1 MEIVRYNKIAL
12 ILVVLIFFFIFM
24 HSPFVTAIYVPVII
38 RLPLFLFI
46 VLFSLL
52 TVIKKR
58 YFVRFY
64 LPIMFFLVFIFV
76 YWLSV
81 GAILAEI
88 IYSVLY
94 FFLAIALLVSV
105 KRNGS
110 LKILLVNFYFILI
123 VVLSVLSIIS
133 FLAYNLG
140 LATYVLKPVGEG
152 LDVYIYWHN
161 YFLGYIN
168 PKNFES
174 GVIGRVC
181 GFMFE
186 PSYQGWFLSTNFFLI
201 SKFMKKKSYL
211 FFIQLIVLLGALS
224 SFSTMSWIVFSI
236 AFASMLGFKIMSV
249 LGLKEKTSNFLYGIM
264 LFVGIVLMFTVVNK
278 DKLIEILGPSSS
290 NDRTE
295 RADTSF
301 LYLATASSKELI
313 MGRGPGFIGKNND
326 RGESNP
332 IIKSLVEN
340 GLITTILVVVFIVY
354 CTYRSKYY
362 MITTLLW
369 LNSVVILF
377 TPLFIIN
384 VLVCRW
390 MDEGIELNFK
400 KNES

>member
-12 ILVVLIFFFIFM
+12 ILVLLIGFFIFM
-24 HSPFVTAIYVPVII
+24 HSPFVVSIYVPFII
-38 RLPLFLFI
+38 RIPLFLFI
-46 VLFSLL
+46 VFFSLL
-52 TVIKKR
+52 TVIKKK
-58 YFVRFY
+58 YFVRVY
-64 LPIMFFLVFIFV
+64 LPIMVFLVFAFV
-76 YWLSV
+76 YWVSV

-94 FFLAIALLVSV
+94 FFLAIVLLVSV
-105 KRNGS
+105 KRNRS
-110 LKILLVNFYFILI
+110 LRRLLVNFYFILI

-133 FLAYNLG
+133 FLAFNLG
-140 LATYVLKPVGEG
+140 LAPYVLKPVGEG
-152 LDVYIYWHN
+152 LDVYMYWHN

-168 PKNFES
+168 PKIFES

-181 GFMFE
+181 GFLIE
-186 PSYQGWFLSTNFFLI
+186 PSYQGWFLSTNYFLI
-201 SKFMKKKSYL
+201 SKFMKNKSYV

-224 SFSTMSWIVFSI
+224 SVSTMSWIVFSI
-236 AFASMLGFKIMSV
+236 AFASMLGFKIMSIF
-249 LGLKEKTSNFLYGIM
+249 GLKEKTANILYGIM
-264 LFVGIVLMFTVVNK
+264 LSVGIALMFTVVNT
-278 DKLIEILGPSSS
+278 DELLESLGPSSS
-290 NDRTE
+290 DDRTE

-301 LYLATASSKELI
+301 LYLVMASPKELFL
-313 MGRGPGFIGKNND
+313 GRGPGFIGKNND

-340 GLITTILVVVFIVY
+340 GILTTILVLVFIIY

-390 MDEGIELNFK
+390 MDEGIDLNLK
-400 KNES
+400 KYE